1 MPSTM
6 IGLRIRERRRAA
18 GIRQAELAEAM
29 GISASYLNLIER
41 EKRRASPD
49 LVSRAARALG
59 VPAAELDGAMER
71 RLADRLSE
79 IAAEPEFADLSLDP
93 DDARDLLGRHPDWG
107 RALTRAWSARREAA
121 RLVEALSDRL
131 THDPVL
137 SDHLHRMLTHV
148 AALRSTSEI
157 LEDVDDIDDA
167 QRRRF
172 HEILLSES
180 TRASEVAEGLARFF
194 DEAHSE
200 APSTPVED
208 VEDAF
213 LEAGNRFEALEPSEA
228 EIPANMHPEA
238 IYAALRAAL
247 PGAGAS
253 VAPPEAPPVVRRRAL
268 SIAVA
273 RRRYAEAIAAEIEAR
288 PRLREGAPRRRAE
301 AAFEQYAADALMMPR
316 APFEA
321 AGAALGWDLDALAAS
336 FGVDFDAAAR
346 RLTTLARPGG
356 PAPRAAYARI
366 NAAGVAL
373 QRRLAAEI
381 TLPRHGA
388 ACPLWALYGAL
399 SSPGRTLRQLAEF
412 PAGERAVF
420 VARAEPADPPAW
432 GRPAVHL
439 ASVLVLPGEASAV
452 TVYAPRPRETPE
464 PVGPNC
470 RVCARADC
478 RHRAEDPVV
487 G

>member
-1 MPSTM
+1 
-6 IGLRIRERRRAA
+6 
-18 GIRQAELAEAM
+18 
-29 GISASYLNLIER
+29 
-41 EKRRASPD
+41 
-49 LVSRAARALG
+49 
-59 VPAAELDGAMER
+59 
-71 RLADRLSE
+71 E

-213 LEAGNRFEALEPSEA
+213 LEAGNRFETLEPSEA

-253 VAPPEAPPVVRRRAL
+253 
-268 SIAVA
+268 
-273 RRRYAEAIAAEIEAR
+273 
-288 PRLREGAPRRRAE
+288 
-301 AAFEQYAADALMMPR
+301 
-316 APFEA
+316 
-321 AGAALGWDLDALAAS
+321 
-336 FGVDFDAAAR
+336 
-346 RLTTLARPGG
+346 
-356 PAPRAAYARI
+356 
-366 NAAGVAL
+366 
-373 QRRLAAEI
+373 
-381 TLPRHGA
+381 
-388 ACPLWALYGAL
+388 
-399 SSPGRTLRQLAEF
+399 
-412 PAGERAVF
+412 
-420 VARAEPADPPAW
+420 
-432 GRPAVHL
+432 
-439 ASVLVLPGEASAV
+439 
-452 TVYAPRPRETPE
+452 
-464 PVGPNC
+464 
-470 RVCARADC
+470 
-478 RHRAEDPVV
+478 
-487 G
+487 

>member
-18 GIRQAELAEAM
+18 GLRQAELAREM

-41 EKRRASPD
+41 EKRRAGPE
-49 LVSRAARALG
+49 LVAKAARALG
-59 VPAAELDGAMER
+59 VPAAELDGALER
-71 RLADRLSE
+71 RLADRLAE
-79 IAAEPEFADLSLDP
+79 IAAEPDMADLALDP
-93 DDARDLLGRHPDWG
+93 EDARDLLGRHPDWG
-107 RALTRAWSARREAA
+107 RALARAWSARREAA

-157 LEDVDDIDDA
+157 LEGVEDIDA
-167 QRRRF
+167 PQRRRF

-180 TRASEVAEGLARFF
+180 TRASDVAEGLARFF
-194 DEAHSE
+194 DEAHRE
-200 APSTPVED
+200 TPSTPVED

-213 LEAGNRFEALEPSEA
+213 LEAGARFEALEPPAS
-228 EIPANMHPEA
+228 EIPAAMHPEA

-247 PGAGAS
+247 PGGGAS
-253 VAPPEAPPVVRRRAL
+253 VAPPEAPPLLRRRAL
-268 SIAVA
+268 AIAVA
-273 RRRYAEAIAAEIEAR
+273 RRRYGAAIEAEIEAR
-288 PRLREGAPRRRAE
+288 PRLREGAARRRML
-301 AAFEQYAADALMMPR
+301 AALEEYAADALIMPR

-321 AGAALGWDLDALAAS
+321 AGTALAWDLDALAAS

-346 RLTTLARPGG
+346 RLTSLARPGG
-356 PAPRAAYARI
+356 AAPRAAYARI
-366 NAAGVAL
+366 NAAGVTL

-439 ASVLVLPGEASAV
+439 ASVCVLPGEASAA
-452 TVYAPRPRETPE
+452 TVYAPRPREAPE

-478 RHRAEDPVV
+478 RHRAEDSLM